1 MRKPKLRR
9 GMTLVELLVVIT
21 ILVIMIG
28 LAIPIMRPN
37 LRDRGLREA
46 SRQLNTYVTLAKA
59 RAAEKRRP
67 VGLYIKRDP
76 TFPNT
81 AYQIYLAETPLP
93 YSGQTQDERADLRD
107 MDNDG
112 FADTATISDPS
123 NLVQAGDLIQ
133 FDYKGPLYRIISAS
147 GGVLTFTPE
156 DTSTRRPL
164 PNPKTIAP
172 GSGARY
178 QVFRQPVRSGTNP
191 LELPNGIVID
201 LQFSGVGATGNEM
214 ASATGDIVIMFEPN
228 GSVSRVY
235 GFSPAQ
241 LGTIHL
247 LVGRLEQTSDLN
259 GAPTT
264 ANLIDP
270 TNSWVSIGHQ
280 TGTVT
285 TAENYVVD
293 PVTMAS
299 AQLTDQLR
307 EARSIAQSKQTRG
320 GL

>member
-76 TFPNT
+76 NFPNT
-81 AYQIYLAETPLP
+81 AYQVYLAETPIP
-93 YSGQTQDERADLRD
+93 YMGQMQDDRATLHDRG
-107 MDNDG
+107 DG
-112 FADTATISDPS
+112 FAQSATISDPS
-123 NLVQAGDLIQ
+123 GLVKKGDLIQ
-133 FDYKGPLYRIISAS
+133 FDFKGPRYRIMSPPSNGPFEI
-147 GGVLTFTPE
+147 TPE
-156 DTSTRRPL
+156 DTSVRLPL
-164 PNPKTIAP
+164 A
-172 GSGARY
+172 GSARY

-214 ASATGDIVIMFEPN
+214 ASDNGDIIIMFEPN